1 MNYLSNIVLAIIII
15 LLAIDIYMDI
25 YFTKITMDKANNHFN
40 KQRVLIQE
48 KVPTEELFII
58 DEEVLWI

>member
-15 LLAIDIYMDI
+15 LLAIDIYL
-25 YFTKITMDKANNHFN
+25 TKSTIDNTKNYFN

-58 DEEVLWI
+58 DEEVL

>member
-15 LLAIDIYMDI
+15 LLAIDIY
-25 YFTKITMDKANNHFN
+25 FTKSTMNNTKNYFN

-58 DEEVLWI
+58 DGDML

>member
-15 LLAIDIYMDI
+15 LLAIDIY
-25 YFTKITMDKANNHFN
+25 FTKSTMNNTKNYFD
-40 KQRVLIQE
+40 KQRILIQE
-48 KVPTEELFII
+48 KIPTEELFII

>member
-15 LLAIDIYMDI
+15 LLAIDIY
-25 YFTKITMDKANNHFN
+25 FTKSTMNNIKNYFN

-58 DEEVLWI
+58 DGDVL

>member
-15 LLAIDIYMDI
+15 LLAIDIYLTKSTMDNTDI
-25 YFTKITMDKANNHFN
+25 YFN

-48 KVPTEELFII
+48 KVSTEELFII
-58 DEEVLWI
+58 YEEVLWI

>member
-1 MNYLSNIVLAIIII
+1 MNYLFNIVLTIIII
-15 LLAIDIYMDI
+15 LLAIDIY
-25 YFTKITMDKANNHFN
+25 FTKSTMDNTKNYFN

-58 DEEVLWI
+58 DEEVL

>member
-1 MNYLSNIVLAIIII
+1 MNYLSNIALAIIII
-15 LLAIDIYMDI
+15 LLAIDIYL
-25 YFTKITMDKANNHFN
+25 TKSTMNNTKNYFN

-58 DEEVLWI
+58 DEEVL

>member
-15 LLAIDIYMDI
+15 LLAIDIY
-25 YFTKITMDKANNHFN
+25 FTKSTMDNAKNYFN

>member
-15 LLAIDIYMDI
+15 LLAIDIY
-25 YFTKITMDKANNHFN
+25 FTKSTIDNTKNYFN

>member
-15 LLAIDIYMDI
+15 LLAIDIY
-25 YFTKITMDKANNHFN
+25 FTKSTMDNANNYFN
-40 KQRVLIQE
+40 KQRLLIQE

-58 DEEVLWI
+58 DEEVL

>member
-15 LLAIDIYMDI
+15 LLAIDIYFTKRTMDNTDI
-25 YFTKITMDKANNHFN
+25 YFN

-58 DEEVLWI
+58 DEEVL

>member
-15 LLAIDIYMDI
+15 LLAIDIY
-25 YFTKITMDKANNHFN
+25 FTKSTMDNTKNYFN

-48 KVPTEELFII
+48 KAPTEELFII
-58 DEEVLWI
+58 DEEVL

>member
-1 MNYLSNIVLAIIII
+1 MNCLSNIVLAIIII
-15 LLAIDIYMDI
+15 LLAIDIYL
-25 YFTKITMDKANNHFN
+25 TKSTMNNAKNYFN

-58 DEEVLWI
+58 DEEVL

>member
-15 LLAIDIYMDI
+15 LLAIDIYL
-25 YFTKITMDKANNHFN
+25 TKSTMNNTKNYFN

-48 KVPTEELFII
+48 KAPTEELFII
-58 DEEVLWI
+58 DEEVL

>member
-15 LLAIDIYMDI
+15 LLAIDIYL
-25 YFTKITMDKANNHFN
+25 TKNTMNNTKNYFN

-48 KVPTEELFII
+48 KVPTDELFII

>member
-15 LLAIDIYMDI
+15 LLAIDIYL
-25 YFTKITMDKANNHFN
+25 TKSTMDNTKNYFN

-58 DEEVLWI
+58 DGDVL

>member
-1 MNYLSNIVLAIIII
+1 MNYLSNIVLAVIII
-15 LLAIDIYMDI
+15 LLAIDIY
-25 YFTKITMDKANNHFN
+25 FTKSTMNNTKNYFN

>member
-1 MNYLSNIVLAIIII
+1 MNCLSNIVLTIIII
-15 LLAIDIYMDI
+15 LLAIDIY
-25 YFTKITMDKANNHFN
+25 FTKIAMDNTNIYFN

-58 DEEVLWI
+58 DEEVL

>member
-15 LLAIDIYMDI
+15 LLAIDIY
-25 YFTKITMDKANNHFN
+25 FTKSTMNNTKNYFN

-58 DEEVLWI
+58 DGDVL

>member
-15 LLAIDIYMDI
+15 LLAIDIY
-25 YFTKITMDKANNHFN
+25 FTKITMDNANNYFN

-48 KVPTEELFII
+48 KAPTEELFII

>member
-1 MNYLSNIVLAIIII
+1 MNCLSNIVLAIIII
-15 LLAIDIYMDI
+15 LLAIDIYL
-25 YFTKITMDKANNHFN
+25 TKSTMNNTKNYFN

-58 DEEVLWI
+58 DEEVL

>member
-1 MNYLSNIVLAIIII
+1 MNYLSNIVLASIIV
-15 LLAIDIYMDI
+15 LLAIDIY
-25 YFTKITMDKANNHFN
+25 FTKSTMNNTKNYFN

-58 DEEVLWI
+58 DGDVL

>member
-15 LLAIDIYMDI
+15 LLAIDIYLTKSTMDNTDI
-25 YFTKITMDKANNHFN
+25 YFN
-40 KQRVLIQE
+40 KERVLIQE

-58 DEEVLWI
+58 DEEVL

>member
-1 MNYLSNIVLAIIII
+1 MNYLSNIVLAVIII
-15 LLAIDIYMDI
+15 LLAIDIY
-25 YFTKITMDKANNHFN
+25 FTKSAMDNTKNYFN

-58 DEEVLWI
+58 DEEVL